1 MKILSAPFL
10 HIFNFFVL
18 TYRLLNGIIY
28 HVNHLKGILIMEY
41 PVYFKRK
48 RLGTVIFNAFML
60 VVSVTATV
68 WNVLSQRDFLVFAV
82 ASGLFLLTL
91 VFNIYLAS
99 EKTFAVYSDR
109 IVCLSR
115 FLPKVEISAKDLS
128 GVEYASAMKDV
139 LKINYNTDEFDLE
152 KLSGGSAAFAE
163 LGEGMWTAY
172 ISKKDVDR
180 PLSEVKY
187 IIESIKK

>member
-1 MKILSAPFL
+1 
-10 HIFNFFVL
+10 
-18 TYRLLNGIIY
+18 
-28 HVNHLKGILIMEY
+28 MEY
-41 PVYFKRK
+41 PVYCKRK
-48 RLGTVIFNAFML
+48 RLGTVIFNAVML
-60 VVSVTATV
+60 AVSVAAAV
-68 WNVLSQRDFLVFAV
+68 WSFVSERDFTVFVIAAV
-82 ASGLFLLTL
+82 LFLLTL
-91 VFNIYLAS
+91 VFNIFLAV

-115 FLPKVEISAKDLS
+115 FLPKMEITSEELA
-128 GVEYASAMKDV
+128 GVVYASEMKDV

-152 KLSGGSAAFAE
+152 KISGGSAAFAE